1 MKPNRNSHLFLL
13 GFISILPQIAC
24 QKGFDIVVVDHK
36 LYHFIMCKMPKIW
49 QVWTKWGAPLGAH
62 PAKRT
67 IGGHGP
73 LAFPRDA
80 PNGPKRILLV
90 SKM

>member
-1 MKPNRNSHLFLL
+1 
-13 GFISILPQIAC
+13 
-24 QKGFDIVVVDHK
+24 
-36 LYHFIMCKMPKIW
+36 MCKMPKIW

-67 IGGHGP
+67 IGGRGP
-73 LAFPRDA
+73 LAFPRDT